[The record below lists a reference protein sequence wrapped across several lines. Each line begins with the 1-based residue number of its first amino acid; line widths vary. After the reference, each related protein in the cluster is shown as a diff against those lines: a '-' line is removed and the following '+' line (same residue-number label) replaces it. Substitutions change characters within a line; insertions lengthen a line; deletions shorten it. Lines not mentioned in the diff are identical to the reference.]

1 MAWCLASPGVPT
13 FPSRKTPESIATG
26 APPFPRQATPN
37 LLQYAIMR
45 RSDLP
50 FLLSL
55 VSPRVAFGVVL
66 VALVAGLTVARALT
80 PQEALALSSGNT
92 DARIAALHKA
102 AEHPDAQLAAFLGDL
117 LNNRV
122 QIDGAMVEVQRG
134 HAWVDLA
141 TGKSV
146 TPSDNAQGV
155 INNNYVRKELQSARA
170 ALDLFAS
177 HRDER
182 LKAVRQLQDDPT
194 SVDRPLVEQ
203 ALKTEK
209 DPEILDR
216 LQLLRAAILLSSKN
230 VGDRLAAAEDLAASN
245 YPAVRTLLL
254 SRLGHSDGQFAE
266 PDPKVRA
273 QIQKSLDRI
282 NERLAWGDRL
292 GTLFSGISQGSILLL
307 AALGLAVTYGLMGV
321 INMAQ
326 GEFIMLGAYATYVMQ
341 GLFARYLP
349 GALDYALIAAVPFS
363 FIVSGAMGMVVE
375 RTIIR
380 RLYGRPLETLLA
392 TWGISLMLIQAVRS
406 LFGPQNVQVDN
417 PPWMSGG
424 LHVMANLMLPY
435 NRMVIIAF
443 TVLVLLAMWLLIAR
457 TRLGLFVRGVTQ
469 NRAMASCVG
478 VRTARV
484 DMLAFA
490 LGTGIAGLAGCALT
504 QIGNVGP
511 EMGTNYIVD
520 CFMVV
525 VLGGVGQLTGTV
537 AAAVGLGVV
546 NTLLEGVAGAVLAKI
561 AVLVAIILFIQ
572 KRPQGM
578 FALKGRSV
586 ES

>member
-1 MAWCLASPGVPT
+1 
-13 FPSRKTPESIATG
+13 
-26 APPFPRQATPN
+26 
-37 LLQYAIMR
+37 MR
-45 RSDLP
+45 RPDLQT
-50 FLLSL
+50 LRSVARL
-55 VSPRVAFGVVL
+55 RIAFGMML
-66 VALVAGLTVARALT
+66 VALLGWLPLAQALT
-80 PQEALALSSGNT
+80 PQEALALASGGT

-102 AEHPDAQLAAFLGDL
+102 VGHPDAQLATFLADL

-122 QIDGAMVEVQRG
+122 QIDGTMVQVQKG
-134 HAWVDLA
+134 DAWVDLA
-141 TGKSV
+141 TGTSV
-146 TPSDNAQGV
+146 TPSENAQGV
-155 INNNYVRKELQSARA
+155 INNNYVRKELESARA
-170 ALDLFAS
+170 ALDLFAPQ
-177 HRDER
+177 RDAR

-194 SVDRPLVEQ
+194 SVDRTLVEE

-216 LQLLRAAILLSSKN
+216 LQLLRAAIVLTGKN
-230 VGDRLAAAEDLAASN
+230 AGERLAAAEDLAASN

-254 SRLGHSDGQFAE
+254 ERLGTSDGQYIE

-273 QIQKSLDRI
+273 QIQKSLDAI
-282 NERLAWGDRL
+282 NERLAWGGRL
-292 GTLFSGISQGSILLL
+292 GTLFSGISLGSILLL

-341 GLFARYLP
+341 GLFERYLP
-349 GALDYALIAAVPFS
+349 GAIHYALVAAVPFS
-363 FIVSGAMGMVVE
+363 FIVAGAIGMVVE
-375 RTIIR
+375 RSIIR

-392 TWGISLMLIQAVRS
+392 TWGISLVLIQAVRS

-443 TVLVLLAMWLLIAR
+443 TVLVLLGMWLLIAR
-457 TRLGLFVRGVTQ
+457 TRLGLFVRAVTQ

-484 DMLAFA
+484 DMLAFG

-537 AAAVGLGVV
+537 AAALGLGVV

-561 AVLVAIILFIQ
+561 AVLIAIILFIQ

>member
-1 MAWCLASPGVPT
+1 
-13 FPSRKTPESIATG
+13 
-26 APPFPRQATPN
+26 
-37 LLQYAIMR
+37 MR
-45 RSDLP
+45 CTDLITLRP
-50 FLLSL
+50 LSGL
-55 VSPRVAFGVVL
+55 RIAFGVVL
-66 VALVAGLTVARALT
+66 VALLAVLPVARALT
-80 PQEALALSSGNT
+80 PQEALALSSGDT
-92 DARIAALHKA
+92 DARISALHKA
-102 AEHPDAQLAAFLGDL
+102 AAHPDAQLAAFLADL

-122 QIDGAMVEVQRG
+122 QVDGTMVQVQRG
-134 HAWVDLA
+134 EAWVDLA
-141 TGKSV
+141 TGKVV

-170 ALDLFAS
+170 ALDLFAP
-177 HRDER
+177 ER
-182 LKAVRQLQDDPT
+182 EQRIKAVRQLQDDPT
-194 SVDRPLVEQ
+194 SVDRTLVEE

-209 DPEILDR
+209 DPEILER
-216 LQLLRAAILLSSKN
+216 LQLLRAAIVLTSKN
-230 VGDRLAAAEDLAASN
+230 AGERLAAAEDLAASN

-254 SRLGHSDGQFAE
+254 ARLGRSGGQFVE
-266 PDPKVRA
+266 LDPTVRA
-273 QIQKSLDRI
+273 QIQKSLDSI
-282 NERLAWGDRL
+282 NERLAWGGRL
-292 GTLFSGISQGSILLL
+292 GTLFSGISLGSILLL

-341 GLFARYLP
+341 GLFERYAP
-349 GALDYALIAAVPFS
+349 AALHYSLIASVPFS
-363 FIVSGAMGMVVE
+363 FIVAGAIGMLVE

-392 TWGISLMLIQAVRS
+392 TWGISLVLIQAVRS

-424 LHVMANLMLPY
+424 LHVVANLMLPY

-457 TRLGLFVRGVTQ
+457 TRLGLFVRAVTQ

-484 DMLAFA
+484 DMLAFG

-561 AVLVAIILFIQ
+561 AVLIAIILFIQ

-586 ES
+586 EG